1 MKSLS
6 KFASLAFALALASG
20 AATALTAA
28 PAGAATVNSCK
39 TLKGTSTFKPPV
51 SPTTKS
57 KATITSKG
65 TVTGC
70 TPKAKTGG
78 SGSFSATLK
87 PTKAGTCTTLVQGGN
102 VLHGNGKVVWKNHKT
117 TAMSLT
123 VKTGTGSKYNIATI
137 TGKVTS
143 GLFKGHKITGQVK
156 FTPQHSTDCLSTPL
170 KQVTFKNTKPFAL
183 H

>member
-1 MKSLS
+1 MKAMS

-39 TLKGTSTFKPPV
+39 VLKGTSTFKPPV

-57 KATITSKG
+57 KGTITSKG
-65 TVTGC
+65 TVSGC

-78 SGSFSATLK
+78 SGVFTSTLK
-87 PTKAGTCTTLVQGGN
+87 PTKAGNCTTLVQGGN
-102 VLHGNGKVVWKNHKT
+102 VLHGTAATKWKNGKITK
-117 TAMSLT
+117 MSVT
-123 VKTGTGSKYNIATI
+123 VKTGTGGKYNIATI

-143 GLFKGHKITGQVK
+143 GLFVGHTVTGQVK
-156 FTPQHSTDCLSTPL
+156 FVPKSGNCATTPL
-170 KQVTFKNTKPFAL
+170 KSVSFTSTKAFAL